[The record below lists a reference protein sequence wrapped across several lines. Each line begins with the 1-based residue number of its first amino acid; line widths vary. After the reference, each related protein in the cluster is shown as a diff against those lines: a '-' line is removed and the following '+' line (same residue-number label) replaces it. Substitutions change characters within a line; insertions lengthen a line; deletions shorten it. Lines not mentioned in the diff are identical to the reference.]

1 MNPFGRIINWI
12 LRHTYLNVGDV
23 TNLVISLDT
32 NSDGTISL
40 AELVDAIMS
49 ALGRR

>member
-1 MNPFGRIINWI
+1 MNPFGLITNWI
-12 LRHTYLNVGDV
+12 LRRIHLDVGDV

-40 AELVDAIMS
+40 AELVDAIMD
-49 ALGRR
+49 AIGRN

>member
-12 LRHTYLNVGDV
+12 LRRIHLDVGGV

-32 NSDGTISL
+32 NSDGEISL
-40 AELVDAIMS
+40 AELVDAITD
-49 ALGRR
+49 AIGRR

>member
-12 LRHTYLNVGDV
+12 LRHTYLDVGDV

-40 AELVDAIMS
+40 AELVDAIMD
-49 ALGRR
+49 AIGRR

>member
-12 LRHTYLNVGDV
+12 LRHTYLDVGDA

-32 NSDGTISL
+32 DSDGRISL
-40 AELVDAIMS
+40 AELVDAIMT
-49 ALGRR
+49 ALGRN

>member
-12 LRHTYLNVGDV
+12 LRHTYLDVGSV
-23 TNLVISLDT
+23 TNLVVSLDT

-40 AELVDAIMS
+40 AELVDAIVDTI
-49 ALGRR
+49 GRR

>member
-12 LRHTYLNVGDV
+12 LRHTYLDVGEV

-32 NSDGTISL
+32 NSDGTITL
-40 AELVDAIMS
+40 ADLVDAIMN
-49 ALGRR
+49 AIGRR